1 MTTQVMAT
9 VVDGQLKLDEP
20 VGLPNDSRVK
30 LVLEVEEVEETEE
43 ARCERKRR
51 ALADLLQFSRET
63 PMNSGGMYF
72 TRDQLHERD

>member
-20 VGLPNDSRVK
+20 VELPNDSRVK
-30 LVLEVEEVEETEE
+30 LVLEVEETETEE
-43 ARCERKRR
+43 ARRERKRR
-51 ALADLLQFSRET
+51 ALADLLRFSRET
-63 PMNSGGMYF
+63 PINSGGMYF